1 MSIWG
6 TVRSRSLVAA
16 TLAAML
22 SALANGT
29 CAAAS
34 PHYEPEPANQPVT
47 LRGVSRTSVEYSVPN
62 VKLIREDGKTVT
74 LVNELDD
81 GRPVVLNFIYTTCTD
96 LCPLSSHVLSQLQR
110 KLGSDRDRVHLVSI
124 SIDPEEDTP
133 ARLLA
138 YSNKFGAGPG
148 WNHYTGTV
156 SASIRVQRAFDVYR
170 GDKMSHAP
178 VTLLRMAPGKP
189 WIRFDGFAKADDLLR
204 EFHSL
209 LAAK

>member
-1 MSIWG
+1 MSIRG
-6 TVRSRSLVAA
+6 ILRSRSLAA
-16 TLAAML
+16 PAL
-22 SALANGT
+22 SAVLSVLAIGT

-34 PHYEPEPANQPVT
+34 PHHETANQPAT
-47 LRGVSRTSVEYSVPN
+47 LGGVSRSSVEYSVPT
-62 VKLIREDGKTVT
+62 VKLLREDGKTVA
-74 LVNELDD
+74 LADELDD
-81 GRPVVLNFIYTTCTD
+81 GRPVVLSFIYTTCTD

-133 ARLLA
+133 ARLRDYA
-138 YSNKFGAGPG
+138 SKFGAGPG

-156 SASIRVQRAFDVYR
+156 AASIMVQRAFDVYR

-178 VTLLRMAPGKP
+178 VTLLRMAPGQP

-209 LAAK
+209 VAAK